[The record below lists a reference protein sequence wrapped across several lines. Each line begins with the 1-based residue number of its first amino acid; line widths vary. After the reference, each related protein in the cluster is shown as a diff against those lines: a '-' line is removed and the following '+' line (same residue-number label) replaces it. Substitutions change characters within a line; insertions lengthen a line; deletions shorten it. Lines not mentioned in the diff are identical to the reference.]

1 MMNRARAGERL
12 LKVGEVACLTGL
24 SVKALHHYEE
34 RGLAE
39 PVGRTETGYRLYGE
53 EAVARLKFIKLA
65 KLLGLT
71 LEEIRELV
79 SLAAGCNRG
88 EILPR
93 LEDVLEEKLEET
105 KRKMGELAAFKE
117 SLLYYRER
125 LAEADPEGSCDLE
138 TSFCGCLEAATG
150 EGSAVGFEDAEE
162 GQVAG

>member
-1 MMNRARAGERL
+1 MMDGARVGERL
-12 LKVGEVACLTGL
+12 LKVGEVGRLTRL
-24 SVKALHHYEE
+24 SVKTLHHYEE
-34 RGLAE
+34 QGLAE

-53 EAVARLKFIKLA
+53 EEVARLKFIKRA

-93 LEDVLEEKLEET
+93 LKDVLEEKLEET
-105 KRKMGELAAFKE
+105 ERKMGELAAFKE
-117 SLLYYRER
+117 SLLYYNER
-125 LAEADPEGSCDLE
+125 LAEAAPDESCDLE

-150 EGSAVGFEDAEE
+150 EGSAVGFKDAAE
-162 GQVAG
+162 GQEAG